1 VMNKSGNLCA
11 IVTDGLDERE
21 EYILEHRIF
30 GQRKLYEIA
39 ERFSVSTESIRQIER
54 KVKAKLIHAYIRSRN
69 EVQMEDGEVLSLRLY
84 H

>member
-1 VMNKSGNLCA
+1 MNKSGNFCA

-21 EYILEHRIF
+21 QYILEHRIF
-30 GQRKLYEIA
+30 GQRKLSEIA

-54 KVKAKLIHAYIRSRN
+54 KVKAKLIHAYIRSKNN
-69 EVQMEDGEVLSLRLY
+69 EQLENSESHSLRLY